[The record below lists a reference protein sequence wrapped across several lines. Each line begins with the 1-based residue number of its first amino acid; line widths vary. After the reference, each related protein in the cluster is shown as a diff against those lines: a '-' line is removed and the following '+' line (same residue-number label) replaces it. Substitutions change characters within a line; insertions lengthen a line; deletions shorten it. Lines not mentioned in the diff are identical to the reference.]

1 MSLGNGAG
9 RGAPASD
16 PVGGV
21 RGRSPSDERGFALRI
36 KRRRLVATGVLTVV
50 AAVASSGM
58 TGAVHAAADNP
69 QADYLQNVE
78 RPAPAPEP
86 NARPDLVRQSYSQ
99 ADIDFMSGMIPHH
112 AQAVRIAGWAASHGA
127 RSDVRTLCER
137 QVVGQRDEIEFMRN
151 WLRDRGEVVPAA
163 DATHHRMKMNG
174 VEHDMLMPGMLSPE
188 DLTRLDQ
195 ARGTEWD
202 RLFLTAMIRHHE
214 GAIKMVDD
222 LFASFG
228 ALQDDDVYKFASDIY
243 ADQSTEIER
252 MQKMLE
258 SLDKRTPQ

>member
-1 MSLGNGAG
+1 M
-9 RGAPASD
+9 
-16 PVGGV
+16 
-21 RGRSPSDERGFALRI
+21 I
-36 KRRRLVATGVLTVV
+36 ATAVS
-50 AAVASSGM
+50 AARAQSGPGQ
-58 TGAVHAAADNP
+58 T
-69 QADYLQNVE
+69 
-78 RPAPAPEP
+78 PEP
-86 NARPDLVRQSYSQ
+86 KARPDLVRQPYSQ
-99 ADIDFMSGMIPHH
+99 ADVDFMSGMIPHH
-112 AQAVRIAGWAASHGA
+112 AQAVLIAGWAASHGA
-127 RSDVRTLCER
+127 RPDVRILCER
-137 QVVGQRDEIEFMRN
+137 QVVAQRDEIEFMRN

-163 DATHHRMKMNG
+163 NATHHRMKMNG

-188 DLTRLDQ
+188 DLARLDK
-195 ARGTEWD
+195 ASGAEWD